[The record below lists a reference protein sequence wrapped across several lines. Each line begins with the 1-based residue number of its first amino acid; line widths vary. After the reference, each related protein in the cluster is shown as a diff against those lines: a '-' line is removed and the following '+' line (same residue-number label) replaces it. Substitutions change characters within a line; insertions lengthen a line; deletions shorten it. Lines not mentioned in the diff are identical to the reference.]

1 MASSDLTLDSIGK
14 LIAREFARS
23 VDDVPAGEFCRLDLA
38 RKLNRS
44 DCAAGVALLKLIKS
58 GAVIATKSYRI
69 KCGKK
74 IRAIQHYRRVR

>member
-1 MASSDLTLDSIGK
+1 MAPAVLTLDGIGE
-14 LIAREFARS
+14 LIAREFART

-38 RKLNRS
+38 RKLNMGG
-44 DCAAGVALLKLIKS
+44 CAAGEALLKLVKS

-74 IRAIQHYRRVR
+74 IRPVQHYRRVR